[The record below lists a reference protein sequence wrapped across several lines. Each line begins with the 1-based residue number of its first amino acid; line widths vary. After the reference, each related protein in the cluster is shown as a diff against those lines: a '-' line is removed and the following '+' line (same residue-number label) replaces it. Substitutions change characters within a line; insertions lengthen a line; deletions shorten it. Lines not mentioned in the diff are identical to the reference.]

1 MIRCREFIAPI
12 MLSVPEPIATVRYR
26 SLRGPLCSKRNFR
39 LGSLNKA
46 RHILHSL
53 VEVEAIKF
61 MMEQRNLTVKNLVPY
76 IGQPNRVYEIFN
88 HKRPLTVAMAWR
100 LHKGLGVPAESLIMQ
115 AA

>member
-1 MIRCREFIAPI
+1 M
-12 MLSVPEPIATVRYR
+12 
-26 SLRGPLCSKRNFR
+26 
-39 LGSLNKA
+39 
-46 RHILHSL
+46 HSL

-88 HKRPLTVAMAWR
+88 HKRPLTMAKAWR
-100 LHKGLGVPAESLIMQ
+100 LHKGLGIPAESSIKQ